1 MADVVRETTAHQRAR
16 NGGDDVK
23 IIHALDDRT
32 TLRHRR
38 N

>member
-1 MADVVRETTAHQRAR
+1 MADVVRETTARQRAR
-16 NGGDDVK
+16 NGGDGVK

-32 TLRHRR
+32 HPAAPR